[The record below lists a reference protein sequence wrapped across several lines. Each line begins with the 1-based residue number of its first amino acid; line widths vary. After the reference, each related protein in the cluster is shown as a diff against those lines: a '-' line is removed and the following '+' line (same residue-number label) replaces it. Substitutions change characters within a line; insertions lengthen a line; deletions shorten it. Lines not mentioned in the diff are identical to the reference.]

1 MRFASIT
8 QRLQGLGSDKWHVHV
23 EGKRRLAAGEPMLM
37 LSIGEPDFKTPQAI
51 VDVAAERLRAGRTRY
66 SNGRGEPEVLK
77 ALSDH
82 YTARS
87 GRPITTEQIIFLP
100 GTQTALFACMM
111 ALAETGDEVLMP
123 DPFYVS
129 YDGIIAA
136 SGATPVT
143 VPVSPENGFH
153 LRAEELERAITP
165 RSRVLL
171 LNTPGNPTGAVISAK
186 SLAEIG
192 EICRRHDLWILCDEV
207 YSNLVYQG
215 KFASPLDN
223 PDLADRTVV
232 VSSVSKSH
240 AMTGFRCGWA
250 VGSEEFSERLLP
262 LSETMLFGSQPFL
275 EDATAFALSTDL
287 AETKIMRDT
296 YEKRARIVVEHLG
309 QAPGI
314 TCHMP
319 EGGMFIMADIRR
331 TGLSGEAFALR
342 LMEEE
347 KVVTMPGEAF
357 GEAGAGHLRL
367 SLTLDAANLAEACRR
382 IANFSGRLMV
392 A

>member
-8 QRLQGLGSDKWHVHV
+8 QRLQGLGSDKWHVHI
-23 EGKRRLAAGEPMLM
+23 EGKRRLASGEPMLM

-66 SNGRGEPEVLK
+66 SNGRGEADVLN
-77 ALSDH
+77 ALSAH
-82 YTARS
+82 YTART

-100 GTQTALFACMM
+100 GTQTALYACMM
-111 ALAETGDEVLMP
+111 VLAEPGDEVLMP

-136 SGATPVT
+136 CGATPVT
-143 VPVSPENGFH
+143 IPVSPDNGFH
-153 LRAEELERAITP
+153 LQAADLERAITP

-171 LNTPGNPTGAVISAK
+171 LNTPNNPTGAVFTAQA
-186 SLAEIG
+186 LAEIG
-192 EICRRHDLWILCDEV
+192 AVCARHDLWILCDEV
-207 YSNLVYQG
+207 YAGLVYEG
-215 KFASPLDN
+215 KFASPFDN
-223 PDLADRTVV
+223 PDLAERTVV

-250 VGSEEFSERLLP
+250 VGSEAFSAQLLP

-275 EDATAFALSTDL
+275 EDATAFALSHDL
-287 AETKIMRDT
+287 AETRAMRDA
-296 YEKRARIVVEHLG
+296 YENRARIVVEHLG

-319 EGGMFIMADIRR
+319 EGGMFIMADIRA

-357 GEAGAGHLRL
+357 GDAGAGHLRI
-367 SLTLDAANLAEACRR
+367 SLTLEETHLAEACRR
-382 IANFSGRLMV
+382 IAGFAARLM
-392 A
+392 AA

>member
-8 QRLQGLGSDKWHVHV
+8 QRLQGLGSDKWHVHI

-66 SNGRGEPEVLK
+66 SNGRGETDVLN
-77 ALSDH
+77 ALSAH
-82 YTARS
+82 YTART

-111 ALAETGDEVLMP
+111 VLAEPGDEVLMP

-136 SGATPVT
+136 CGATAVT
-143 VPVSPENGFH
+143 IPVSPENGFH
-153 LRAEELERAITP
+153 LQAEDLERAITP

-171 LNTPGNPTGAVISAK
+171 LNTPNNPTGAVFTAK
-186 SLAEIG
+186 ALAEIG
-192 EICRRHDLWILCDEV
+192 AVCAKHDLWILCDEV
-207 YSNLVYQG
+207 YAGLVYEG
-215 KFASPLDN
+215 KFASPFDN
-223 PDLADRTVV
+223 PDLAERTVV

-250 VGSEEFSERLLP
+250 VGSEEFSAQLLP

-275 EDATAFALSTDL
+275 EDATAFALNNDL
-287 AETKIMRDT
+287 AETKAMRDA
-296 YEKRARIVVEHLG
+296 YENRARIVVEHLG

-331 TGLSGEAFALR
+331 TGLSGEAFALQ

-367 SLTLDAANLAEACRR
+367 ALTLEDARLAEACRR
-382 IANFSGRLMV
+382 IAAFSARLM
-392 A
+392 AA